1 MKASEMTRVALVLGC
16 AVLAASAVVGGGEDT
31 VSDDFR
37 ISGDAERGE
46 RLFARSCAP
55 CHGADGG
62 GAGAVRLENV
72 EMPDLRD
79 RLSMKS
85 HGDREIYEFIAE
97 GGAAHGGCDRML
109 PAGTRLDERAL
120 HDLGAFVKTLPA
132 RGFVASHRDLSTAPS
147 ATR

>member
-1 MKASEMTRVALVLGC
+1 MRTSTTTKVALVLGC
-16 AVLAASAVVGGGEDT
+16 AVLAASVVIGGGERPA
-31 VSDDFR
+31 SDDFR
-37 ISGDAERGE
+37 IAGNAERGAK
-46 RLFARSCAP
+46 LFARSCAP
-55 CHGADGG
+55 CHGADGS
-62 GAGAVRLENV
+62 GAGPVRLDGV

-85 HGDREIYEFIAE
+85 DSDREIYEFIAE

-132 RGFVASHRDLSTAPS
+132 KGFVASHREQSMAPS